1 MRDDNYHQEWSG
13 NEEQQAMDYAFYN
26 TVMYLP
32 LDKIGKVNG
41 LTVNEI
47 IDEIGLLELE
57 EDEKDMLNQVIEI
70 RDNNDHLNY
79 GEVTVDNYSGEL
91 GYNPDAI
98 SAAVFKNGNQN
109 SVVYRGT
116 PGGAWLDNSD
126 NLNGVIKQF
135 LQEKADTL
143 NVDMSVFQYLSDFDV
158 QTLEYYQKVYGDYVD
173 KNGQVNLDVAGHSKG
188 GHEAMLV
195 ALLYPE
201 LVNTCYAFD
210 GQGIPPEIWRELEK
224 LYDRE
229 KLDEIRDSIYGINV
243 NNDYVHILGW
253 TEEYGYIPGHLFIIE
268 GYADCLT
275 NPAANHFIQAFWSSG
290 IFNSIDPNGEGKL
303 ARFLMAVSNEIMKV
317 DPADRKVTT
326 DTIMLI
332 CQAALG
338 KKWPVGRTRD
348 DIEDILSVSREGLG
362 EALEIIKR
370 VLRDP
375 EINNCLAE
383 YIDELE
389 LNEKLERGIIKLIR
403 SQKGKPVSPIMIALS
418 ALAIKV
424 ASFMKSGKNFVEAL
438 KETANEIMS
447 WVMDKANR
455 LLAAI
460 EKRLKHIGEM
470 SAAAIKKLGEFAR
483 KATTYIKNMAQEFAK
498 VFENIC
504 TEIRVT
510 LDGFSNKVGEM
521 FVQWGENLKAT
532 GQKFI
537 QAFTEIRDEMGRKG
551 TELMQ
556 KVKEINEERKRYI
569 SFFQDAAGRIVLR
582 IIQDNPFTEQTRE
595 WAAKTLALVEKA
607 EQAATEAA
615 RTIKDSVGQGII
627 VLKESMNKITGWLKQ
642 SVTTGLSAGQF
653 SMSSGLN
660 GISGIEYSALTQ
672 VQMLI
677 SQYVADAKKTV
688 WRIDGVI
695 EDLSRLRYASF
706 NTGSLSSAKRSIE
719 RQSSIMGDHSE
730 RLESYRKVC
739 QEAEQE
745 FIQAMRVSFTTI

>member
-275 NPAANHFIQAFWSSG
+275 NPAANHFIQAFWNAG

-326 DTIMLI
+326 DSIMLI

-338 KKWPVGRTRD
+338 KKWPVGRSFD
-348 DIEDILSVSREGLG
+348 DIIDVLSGSKEGLG

-383 YIDELE
+383 YINELE
-389 LNEKLERGIIKLIR
+389 VNEMLEWGIIWLIR
-403 SQKGKPVSPIMIALS
+403 SQKGKPVSPR
-418 ALAIKV
+418 V
-424 ASFMKSGKNFVEAL
+424 KSEKDFVEFL
-438 KETANEIMS
+438 NETANEIMS
-447 WVMDKANR
+447 WAMDKANR

-460 EKRLKHIGEM
+460 EKGLKHIGEM
-470 SAAAIKKLGEFAR
+470 SAAAIKKLGEFAQMVT
-483 KATTYIKNMAQEFAK
+483 AYIKNMAQEFAK

-504 TEIRVT
+504 IGIRVT
-510 LDGFSNKVGEM
+510 LDGFTNKVGEM

-537 QAFTEIRDEMGRKG
+537 QAFTEIHNEMGRKG
-551 TELMQ
+551 AVLMQ
-556 KVKEINEERKRYI
+556 RVKEICEERKRYLG
-569 SFFQDAAGRIVLR
+569 FFQDANGRIVLR
-582 IIQDNPFTEQTRE
+582 INPDNPFTEQTRE

-607 EQAATEAA
+607 EQAAAEAA
-615 RTIKDSVGQGII
+615 RTIKDSVGQGIT
-627 VLKESMNKITGWLKQ
+627 VLKESMNKITEWLKQ
-642 SVTTGLSAGQF
+642 SATAGLSAGQF

-677 SQYVADAKKTV
+677 SQYIEDAKKAV

-706 NTGSLSSAKRSIE
+706 NTGSLGSAKHSIE
-719 RQSSIMGDHSE
+719 KQRSIMGDHSE

-745 FIQAMRVSFTTI
+745 FIQAMKVSFTTI